1 MITNNKHNRLTVSSS
16 NRDDPM
22 EDDGSEDEDVEEDE
36 DGLYEDNDNHED
48 EGLDDMLDQVVNL
61 LLNFASRMYS
71 LYRVL
76 VYVCILS

>member
-1 MITNNKHNRLTVSSS
+1 
-16 NRDDPM
+16 M